1 MAQPTVKFLCV
12 AIANALLAHYGVE
25 RPPVPVRDFLR
36 APPPD
41 LSNELSLIEALSFGE
56 AMYIRGLSG
65 QGTVFSNPSLP
76 GYTQRFALA
85 RALFLGLCNSRGGQA
100 AGLPPAKVLTNDLYD
115 IANYFARCLLMPKW
129 LLPEG
134 WEAMAPEYVAELF
147 DVSVSVVE
155 QRKQE
160 LPTPY

>member
-36 APPPD
+36 TPPPD
-41 LSNELSLIEALSFGE
+41 LTNELSLIEALSFGE

-65 QGTVFSNPSLP
+65 QGTVFSNPNIP
-76 GYTQRFALA
+76 GATQRVALA

-100 AGLPPAKVLTNDLYD
+100 AGLPSAKVLTSELHNS
-115 IANYFARCLLMPKW
+115 ASYFARCLLMPEW

-134 WEAMAPEYVAELF
+134 WETMRPEPLAELF
-147 DVSVSVVE
+147 DVPVPLVE
-155 QRKQE
+155 HRIQE
-160 LPTPY
+160 LRAAN